1 MKNVVIKLARLALSL
16 ALLYGA
22 LLALAWLLVP
32 RARDQRRI
40 DTARAA
46 ETLYL
51 TEPKY
56 VFMARQRLRSD
67 TPKVVLLGA
76 SNTMAG
82 FKQRELQP
90 LLPDVEV
97 HNLAVGGANLTEVR
111 QVAELVREV
120 QTPQARRHTSYVVGL
135 WYGLFASDAVR
146 WNTADRHPGD
156 TDIDIER
163 YRYGF
168 YRRTSS
174 GAQPWFD
181 PRYLGTAETL
191 VLPYL
196 ALDRAARDLTVS
208 LRSHLSGKAPKLT
221 DEQRNLRVI
230 SVDEQREYLAF
241 WRSYMGPEARLGEA
255 QFAQLCALVD
265 TLVADGSRVVLVDL
279 PLPSWH
285 ARGAANAHDYRER
298 MRQLAPTLAALP
310 GVTWLSMTDTDTGTG
325 TGIGAEANDFDGDE
339 QFSDEVHPKPRVSP
353 RWAARLA
360 EALRNIPINVSAT
373 NPSARND
380 HG

>member
-1 MKNVVIKLARLALSL
+1 MRNVVIKLGRLALSL
-16 ALLYGA
+16 LVLYGA
-22 LLALAWLLVP
+22 LLALAWVLVP
-32 RARDQRRI
+32 REPGSRRI
-40 DTARAA
+40 DTSRAA

-56 VFMARQRLRSD
+56 VFMARPQLRSAA
-67 TPKVVLLGA
+67 PKLVLLGA

-90 LLPDVEV
+90 LLPEVEV
-97 HNLAVGGANLTEVR
+97 HNLAVGGANLSEVR

-120 QTPQARRHTSYVVGL
+120 QTPEARRQTSYVVGL
-135 WYGLFASDAVR
+135 WYGLFASDAAR
-146 WNTADRHPGD
+146 WNTVDRHAGD

-168 YRRTSS
+168 YRRTPS
-174 GAQPWFD
+174 GATPVLP
-181 PRYLGTAETL
+181 PRYMSTAETL

-196 ALDRAARDLTVS
+196 ALDRLARDLTVS
-208 LRSHLSGKAPKLT
+208 LRAKLSGKPAKLS

-230 SVDEQREYLAF
+230 SREEQQKYLEF
-241 WRSYMGPEARLGEA
+241 WRSYMGFESRVSDQ
-255 QFAQLCALVD
+255 QFEQLRALVD
-265 TLVADGSRVVLVDL
+265 TLVADGSRVVLVDM
-279 PLPSWH
+279 PIPNWH
-285 ARGAANAHDYRER
+285 AQGSALAADYRER
-298 MRQLAPTLAALP
+298 VRRLAPTLAALP
-310 GVTWLSMTDTDTGTG
+310 GVTWLSMPGTDD
-325 TGIGAEANDFDGDE
+325 D

-360 EALRNIPINVSAT
+360 EALRALPINVSST
-373 NPSARND
+373 NPTTRND